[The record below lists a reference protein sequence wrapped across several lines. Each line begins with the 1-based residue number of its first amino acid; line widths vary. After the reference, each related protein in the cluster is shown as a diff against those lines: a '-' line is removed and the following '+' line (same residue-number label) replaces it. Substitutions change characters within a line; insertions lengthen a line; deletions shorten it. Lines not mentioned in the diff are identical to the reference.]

1 MTADSEL
8 VKEIRRANGDGTRA
22 AGLELLRKVKA
33 AKADLS
39 SPDVREHF
47 DDILK
52 KHGRVPVAIC
62 VGVTAVLRADDLNR
76 WIVDWGRDV
85 LQQWAYRPF
94 DLTVALIE
102 DNLHPSRIEEYAG
115 GFVRATTDE
124 R

>member
-1 MTADSEL
+1 MTADREL
-8 VKEIRRANGDGTRA
+8 VREIRRANGDGTRA

-39 SPDVREHF
+39 SQDVRERF
-47 DDILK
+47 DDVLK

-85 LQQWAYRPF
+85 LQQWMYRPF